1 MIVKLLAFWHNQ
13 EECLYDPYMIDP
25 FLLCPALG
33 LATVNPD
40 SVKRH
45 PQLSRVHRLGASQCG
60 LRVP

>member
-45 PQLSRVHRLGASQCG
+45 P
-60 LRVP
+60 